1 MRRFFV
7 EKIEKPSLNVYGN
20 ERKHLADV
28 LRARVGDKVILCPN
42 DGNDYVYKIVGFDKN
57 SVSLNYVSENKNETE
72 PELMLTVF
80 ASLLKGDKTELVVQ
94 KLTELGVKRIT
105 PFISDY
111 TVQKSKKN
119 ERLKRSAHEASK
131 QCGRAIIPEVT
142 EIVSFDQMLKTL
154 DKYDTVVFAYED
166 AYTSGK
172 RLSDVIKGNEKTI
185 ALVVGPE
192 GGFSER
198 EVNALTLAG
207 YEPVTLG
214 KRILRAETASIA
226 GASVIMCLAGEWS

>member
-111 TVQKSKKN
+111 TVQKSEKN

>member
-111 TVQKSKKN
+111 TVQKSEKN

-226 GASVIMCLAGEWS
+226 GASVIMYLAGEWS

>member
-111 TVQKSKKN
+111 TVQKSEKN

-166 AYTSGK
+166 AYTS
-172 RLSDVIKGNEKTI
+172 
-185 ALVVGPE
+185 
-192 GGFSER
+192 
-198 EVNALTLAG
+198 
-207 YEPVTLG
+207 
-214 KRILRAETASIA
+214 
-226 GASVIMCLAGEWS
+226 